1 MSEQGI
7 TMNEKRINM
16 TYERWNK
23 LVGSVRF
30 ALEQGQYKGSD
41 IQDNE
46 IDAIVSVL
54 KNNIPFNVVSGLN
67 NNEVKL

>member
-1 MSEQGI
+1 MSKKSI
-7 TMNEKRINM
+7 TM
-16 TYERWNK
+16 TDERWNK

-30 ALEQGQYKGSD
+30 ALEQGQYKGSN

-46 IDAIVSVL
+46 IDLIVSVL
-54 KNNIPFNVVSGLN
+54 KNNIPFDVVSDLR

>member
-1 MSEQGI
+1 MSEKSI
-7 TMNEKRINM
+7 ALNEQ
-16 TYERWNK
+16 RWNK

-30 ALEQGQYKGSD
+30 ALEQGQYKGSN

-46 IDAIVSVL
+46 IDLIVSVL
-54 KNNIPFNVVSGLN
+54 KNNIPFDVVSGLN

>member
-1 MSEQGI
+1 MNEQGI
-7 TMNEKRINM
+7 AM

-30 ALEQGQYKGSD
+30 ALEQGQYKGSN

-46 IDAIVSVL
+46 IDLIVSVL
-54 KNNIPFNVVSGLN
+54 KNNIHFDVVSDLSD
-67 NNEVKL
+67 NEVKL

>member
-1 MSEQGI
+1 
-7 TMNEKRINM
+7 MNEKSITLN
-16 TYERWNK
+16 EQRWNK

-30 ALEQGQYKGSD
+30 ALEQGQYKGSN

-46 IDAIVSVL
+46 IDLIVSVL
-54 KNNIPFNVVSGLN
+54 KNNIPFDVVSDLN

>member
-1 MSEQGI
+1 MNEQGI
-7 TMNEKRINM
+7 AM

-30 ALEQGQYKGSD
+30 ELEQGQYKGSN

-46 IDAIVSVL
+46 IDLIVSVL
-54 KNNIPFNVVSGLN
+54 KNNIYFDVVSDLSD
-67 NNEVKL
+67 NEVKL

>member
-1 MSEQGI
+1 MNEQGI
-7 TMNEKRINM
+7 DM

-30 ALEQGQYKGSD
+30 ELEQGQYKGSN

-46 IDAIVSVL
+46 IDLIISVL
-54 KNNIPFNVVSGLN
+54 KNNIPFDVVGEN
-67 NNEVKL
+67 